1 MIQDNEDIHSG
12 SILTNVNVI
21 DPSSN
26 THNQLISNSS
36 AINSSSNDAKG
47 ELGQPTVG
55 SSTTNCPDF
64 PLATASD
71 TIGSQN
77 ENQVNIPINA
87 EIIKPKTTKRAYKT
101 KDEKEDIIINQKTRI
116 LTLENEINQLKNVV
130 NSQNESQHNQNSCC
144 QQNIR
149 DELMDQ
155 RIRMLETQM
164 VQNMCINTAL
174 TTQLAMQTRS
184 TYPMSAHTP
193 NMHCG
198 APPFNHFLYPVSTS
212 SHFPPSHIPLHSIP
226 SFQAYNHHQFV
237 HQFQPLAYNYSNEP
251 HRSNVYMAHPS
262 TNHMDTS
269 GLHDRVQH
277 LKQHNYPQ
285 YGPPIR
291 QFPVSH
297 SETQTRQPRT
307 HLNNFQQQ
315 SHSQSS
321 QKKPS
326 HLPNNSH
333 IMDSHSQHKRT
344 HHQTNQDRHITHQKS
359 EKLCTTKQFPPRD
372 RFGEVRTTNSGIIH
386 DVLSCTPTYTKYRRQ
401 NIFTTALRFHRL
413 VHKCKS

>member
-1 MIQDNEDIHSG
+1 MKISLRQVLTISSRKFFFFRFHLPPITAIYHRSVVVVRGYNCKSV
-12 SILTNVNVI
+12 SIERKEEHLKVPT
-21 DPSSN
+21 
-26 THNQLISNSS
+26 LILLNS
-36 AINSSSNDAKG
+36 AIYDSKRCVSIKSLD
-47 ELGQPTVG
+47 L
-55 SSTTNCPDF
+55 
-64 PLATASD
+64 
-71 TIGSQN
+71 
-77 ENQVNIPINA
+77 
-87 EIIKPKTTKRAYKT
+87 KPKTTKRAYKT

-130 NSQNESQHNQNSCC
+130 NSQNESQHNQNSFC

-333 IMDSHSQHKRT
+333 IMDSHSQSILIYHSWNLFIER
-344 HHQTNQDRHITHQKS
+344 I
-359 EKLCTTKQFPPRD
+359 
-372 RFGEVRTTNSGIIH
+372 
-386 DVLSCTPTYTKYRRQ
+386 
-401 NIFTTALRFHRL
+401 
-413 VHKCKS
+413 

>member
-55 SSTTNCPDF
+55 SSTTSCPDF

-87 EIIKPKTTKRAYKT
+87 EVIKLKTTKRAYKT

-198 APPFNHFLYPVSTS
+198 APPFNHFLY
-212 SHFPPSHIPLHSIP
+212 
-226 SFQAYNHHQFV
+226 
-237 HQFQPLAYNYSNEP
+237 QFQHLAIF
-251 HRSNVYMAHPS
+251 
-262 TNHMDTS
+262 
-269 GLHDRVQH
+269 H
-277 LKQHNYPQ
+277 LATY
-285 YGPPIR
+285 R
-291 QFPVSH
+291 C
-297 SETQTRQPRT
+297 T
-307 HLNNFQQQ
+307 L
-315 SHSQSS
+315 
-321 QKKPS
+321 S
-326 HLPNNSH
+326 HLFKP
-333 IMDSHSQHKRT
+333 T
-344 HHQTNQDRHITHQKS
+344 
-359 EKLCTTKQFPPRD
+359 
-372 RFGEVRTTNSGIIH
+372 IIINLFINFNH
-386 DVLSCTPTYTKYRRQ
+386 
-401 NIFTTALRFHRL
+401 
-413 VHKCKS
+413 